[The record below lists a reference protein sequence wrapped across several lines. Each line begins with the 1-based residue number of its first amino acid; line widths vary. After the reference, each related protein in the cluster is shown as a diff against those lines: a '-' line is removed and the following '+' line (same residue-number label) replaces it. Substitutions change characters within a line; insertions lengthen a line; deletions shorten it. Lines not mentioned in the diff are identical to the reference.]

1 MTKKLLLS
9 TVALGAALFAAQG
22 AVSADEATTTTASD
36 ANVQTLPKDVKVD
49 KATEADKD
57 SAKLLEEAKKADE
70 ARKAE
75 EAKKAEAKAEEER
88 VKRAIHDP
96 SSPITIDDIYAYRGD
111 SAYLP
116 KPEKKPEVKDI
127 AVIGF
132 DGKALKL
139 DGKEVTVKA
148 TEGRQTIEFKS
159 DRSIYKL
166 EVTVSNGKAM
176 LVKAPQLVGKVTKV
190 EDENKKPEETKPEVK
205 DGWKKLENGK
215 WQFIKEG
222 KAVENSWIKDGN
234 TWYFLDAAGEM
245 QGAGWAKVNG
255 VWYFFNNSGAMQTG
269 WVNDNGTWYYLNN
282 SGAMVTG
289 WVNDNGT
296 WYYLKSNG
304 AMATGWYQVGEKW
317 YYSYASGA
325 LAVNIT
331 IGGYAVN
338 GNGEWVR

>member
-1 MTKKLLLS
+1 MHKKLLLS
-9 TVALGAALFAAQG
+9 TAALGAVLFAAQG
-22 AVSADEATTTTASD
+22 AVSADETATTSE

-70 ARKAE
+70 AKKAE
-75 EAKKAEAKAEEER
+75 EAKAEADRKEEER
-88 VKRAIHDP
+88 VKRAIHDT
-96 SSPITIDDIYAYRGD
+96 SSTITINDIYAYRGD
-111 SAYLP
+111 SAYMP
-116 KPEKKPEVKDI
+116 KPAPEVKDI
-127 AVIGF
+127 AVLGF

-148 TEGRQTIEFKS
+148 TEGRQTVEFKS
-159 DRSIYKL
+159 DRGIYKL
-166 EVTVSNGKAM
+166 EVTVANGKAT
-176 LVKAPQLVGKVTKV
+176 LVKNPQLVGKVTKA

-205 DGWKKLENGK
+205 DGWKKLESGK

-222 KAVENSWIKDGN
+222 KAVENSWIKDGG

-245 QGAGWAKVNG
+245 QGAGWANIQG
-255 VWYFFNNSGAMQTG
+255 VWYFFNGSGAMQTG
-269 WVNDNGTWYYLNN
+269 WVNDNGTWYYLNG

-317 YYSYASGA
+317 YYSYANGA
-325 LAVNIT
+325 LAVNTT
-331 IGGYAVN
+331 IGGYTVN
-338 GNGEWVR
+338 ASGEWVR